1 METDIP
7 TNGVEREV
15 GVPTPVRSEL
25 GVNVKPMVATFD
37 GYTESRDR
45 DFKDVG
51 KHSTVNSHLS
61 IMQRNS
67 VGVDVREK
75 DANGL
80 SRVSPIAGNDET
92 IGMEHH
98 GRGEAD
104 AATPSC

>member
-7 TNGVEREV
+7 TNGGEREV

-25 GVNVKPMVATFD
+25 GVNAKPMVASFD
-37 GYTESRDR
+37 GCTGSRDG

-51 KHSTVNSHLS
+51 EHSTVNSHLS

-80 SRVSPIAGNDET
+80 SRVSLIVGNDET
-92 IGMEHH
+92 IGMEHD
-98 GRGEAD
+98 GGDEDD

>member
-15 GVPTPVRSEL
+15 GVPTPIRSKL
-25 GVNVKPMVATFD
+25 GLNAKPMVATFD
-37 GYTESRDR
+37 GCTRSRDG

-51 KHSTVNSHLS
+51 EHSTVNSHLS
-61 IMQRNS
+61 IMQRNY

-80 SRVSPIAGNDET
+80 SRVILIAGNDET
-92 IGMEHH
+92 IGMEHD
-98 GRGEAD
+98 GGGEAD
-104 AATPSC
+104 AASPSC